1 MFPDLTR
8 DDVFRLET
16 KRLWLR
22 WPRTADAVAV
32 ASFAAIPE
40 VAQMTAA
47 IPHPYP
53 AQEADRFIFK
63 ARAEN
68 AAGIALHLCLT
79 RKTGPRTVFGLVSA
93 AANDE
98 QEVEIGYAIAPDMWG
113 KGFATE
119 AVRMMVN
126 TVFAL
131 TSAARIVANSRVN
144 NPASRRVLEKSGFA
158 YVDTGLDWLAA
169 RGGLHPCD
177 RLRLERTKW
186 RCHADMRRLPPMT
199 HQHRDGTDVLLSGPV
214 ADPAGELHEC

>member
-22 WPRTADAVAV
+22 WPRATDAAAVTA
-32 ASFAAIPE
+32 FAALPQI
-40 VAQMTAA
+40 AQMTAN

-53 AQEADRFIFK
+53 AKEADSFIFK

-68 AAGIALHLCLT
+68 ADGQALHLAIT
-79 RKTGPRTVFGLVSA
+79 KKSGPRQAFGLVSA
-93 AANDE
+93 VSNDE
-98 QEVEIGYAIAPDMWG
+98 MEVEIGYVIAPEMWG

-119 AVRMMVN
+119 AVRMVVD

-131 TSAARIVANSRVN
+131 SPAMRILANSRSH
-144 NPASRRVLEKSGFA
+144 NPASRRVLEKVGFA
-158 YVDTGLDWLAA
+158 YVDSGLDWLAA

-177 RLRLERTKW
+177 RFRLDRADW
-186 RCHADMRRLPPMT
+186 RHDGKSSRLPPMA
-199 HQHRDGTDVLLSGPV
+199 HQRLGAADAPI

>member
-22 WPRTADAVAV
+22 WPR
-32 ASFAAIPE
+32 ASDSAAITAFASLPE

-53 AQEADRFIFK
+53 EKEADRFIFK

-68 AAGIALHLCLT
+68 AGGTALHLAMS
-79 RKTGPRTVFGLVSA
+79 KKSGPRVVFGMISA
-93 AANDE
+93 IANGE
-98 QEVEIGYAIAPDMWG
+98 KEVEIGYALAPDMWG
-113 KGFATE
+113 KGFASE
-119 AVRMMVN
+119 ALRMVID
-126 TVFAL
+126 TIFAL
-131 TSAARIVANSRVN
+131 TPALQIIANSRAN

-158 YVDTGLDWLAA
+158 YIDSGLDLLLA

-177 RLRLERTKW
+177 RFRLDRVDWRHDGKTK
-186 RCHADMRRLPPMT
+186 RLPPMA
-199 HQHRDGTDVLLSGPV
+199 HQRCDAANAVISEPI